1 MDASLMSTAGNQR
14 KSKPRVRVLP
24 EEGYIL
30 DLSVCSCAALPAFRS
45 RSQQA
50 ESQRPNPSIR
60 FTRKARSFSTEKQG
74 RSRAGPGTGRPV
86 PHPPA
91 ASFPR
96 SRSPRRCC
104 CLSPLHSAAVRW
116 DGRIARGGQWLPHA
130 RADFVRICWV
140 RAALEEGESCV
151 AKVPPCF
158 ASSVSRGG
166 WETDVDGPLF
176 RFQPL
181 DADCP

>member
-1 MDASLMSTAGNQR
+1 MSTAGNQR

-30 DLSVCSCAALPAFRS
+30 DLSVCSCAALPAFLS

-86 PHPPA
+86 PHRPPRRFHGAGRRAPA
-91 ASFPR
+91 AACRRFIPPQCDGTGASRARGPVASARTRRFCSDLLGARGAGGGRIVRGKGSAVFRIVGKPWWVGNGRRWTSLSFPAPGCR
-96 SRSPRRCC
+96 
-104 CLSPLHSAAVRW
+104 
-116 DGRIARGGQWLPHA
+116 LP
-130 RADFVRICWV
+130 
-140 RAALEEGESCV
+140 
-151 AKVPPCF
+151 
-158 ASSVSRGG
+158 VS
-166 WETDVDGPLF
+166 
-176 RFQPL
+176 
-181 DADCP
+181 

>member
-60 FTRKARSFSTEKQG
+60 FTRKARSFSTVNQG

-86 PHPPA
+86 PHRP
-91 ASFPR
+91 
-96 SRSPRRCC
+96 PRRF
-104 CLSPLHSAAVRW
+104 HGA
-116 DGRIARGGQWLPHA
+116 GR
-130 RADFVRICWV
+130 
-140 RAALEEGESCV
+140 RAAAAACRRFI
-151 AKVPPCF
+151 PPQCDGTG
-158 ASSVSRGG
+158 ASRAGASGFRTHAPILFGFVGCARRWRRENRAWQRFRRVSHR
-166 WETDVDGPLF
+166 
-176 RFQPL
+176 R
-181 DADCP
+181 